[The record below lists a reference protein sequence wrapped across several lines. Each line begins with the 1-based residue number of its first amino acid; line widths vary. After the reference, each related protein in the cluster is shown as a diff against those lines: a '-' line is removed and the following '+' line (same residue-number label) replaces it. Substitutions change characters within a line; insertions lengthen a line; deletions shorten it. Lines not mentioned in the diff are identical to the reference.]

1 MTDNMIP
8 TLTPI
13 GPRTI
18 HYVVT
23 DGHPI
28 FMSTDYGAAVT
39 AYQSRS
45 AGMAAA
51 FGAPITITLQCYEV
65 DSSGWVTVEILAQ
78 K

>member
-8 TLTPI
+8 TLI
-13 GPRTI
+13 SMGPRTI

-28 FMSTDYGAAVT
+28 FMSTDYGSAVA

-51 FGAPITITLQCYEV
+51 FGAPINITLQRYEV
-65 DSSGWVTVEILAQ
+65 DSVGWITVEILLE